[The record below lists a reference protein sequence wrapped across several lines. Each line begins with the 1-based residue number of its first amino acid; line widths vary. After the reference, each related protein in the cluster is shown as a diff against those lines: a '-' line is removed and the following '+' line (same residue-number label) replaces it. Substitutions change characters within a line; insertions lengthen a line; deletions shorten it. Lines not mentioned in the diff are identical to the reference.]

1 MSVSNLYTQLIKTIQ
16 TELSG
21 QLAATQAELTQVKSL
36 MDHAIDDLVDSFISL
51 EATTRI
57 GQNLVLQ
64 LASNQTLNTQDE
76 LNPFREKQIK
86 SAQLLLDTT
95 VKLNKLLKDAKQN
108 EATASLL
115 NSNQSGDKDKLISEL
130 QTNSKLL
137 SEQSREVAQL
147 MKAVTIEN
155 ESTINMVA
163 EEISITSTQIEKD
176 VQMAVKSLQFQ
187 DMTTQLIVQC
197 VERQKIMQELLN
209 KLNAVGDSKNESID
223 ALEKSILQALTD
235 VQQTNKM
242 RMKEFNVDAG
252 SVELF

>member
-1 MSVSNLYTQLIKTIQ
+1 MSISNLYTELIKTIHA
-16 TELSG
+16 ELSS
-21 QLAATQAELTQVKSL
+21 QITATQAELTQVKSL

-64 LASNQTLNTQDE
+64 LASNETLNTQDE
-76 LNPFREKQIK
+76 LNPFRDKQIK

-115 NSNQSGDKDKLISEL
+115 NNTQSGDKDKLINEL
-130 QTNSKLL
+130 KTNSKLL
-137 SEQSREVAQL
+137 SEQSKEVAQL
-147 MKAVTIEN
+147 MKAVTAEN

-197 VERQKIMQELLN
+197 VERQKIMQVLLN
-209 KLNAVGDSKNESID
+209 KMNTIGEHKAASSD
-223 ALEKSILQALTD
+223 ALETSITQALNEIK
-235 VQQTNKM
+235 QTTKL

>member
-1 MSVSNLYTQLIKTIQ
+1 MSITSLLSQLINTIN
-16 TELSG
+16 TELS
-21 QLAATQAELTQVKSL
+21 AEISATQAELLQVKSL

-64 LASNQTLNTQDE
+64 LASNKTMNTLDE

-95 VKLNKLLKDAKQN
+95 VKLNKLLQDAKHN
-108 EATASLL
+108 EATV
-115 NSNQSGDKDKLISEL
+115 NQLKMEESGNKTQLITEL
-130 QTNSKLL
+130 QANSKVL
-137 SEQSREVAQL
+137 SAQSKEVAQL
-147 MKAVTIEN
+147 MKAVTAEN

-163 EEISITSTQIEKD
+163 EEITITSTQIEKD

-197 VERQKIMQELLN
+197 SERQSQMQQLLN
-209 KLNAVGDSKNESID
+209 KLQAIGANGKATD
-223 ALEKSILQALTD
+223 AEMQLIMLQILNDITHAD
-235 VQQTNKM
+235 KM
-242 RMKEFNVDAG
+242 RMKQFNVDAG